1 MTDRIDSV
9 IAGRENTLQEF
20 GKYVS
25 QSVLGQLGVSCYI
38 LADTYF
44 ISKGVGADGLTALNL
59 AIPVFSVMNGCG
71 FMLGIGSGTKYGIM
85 RGTENEK
92 RGDLLFTSSM
102 SVVMI
107 TSLLF
112 MLIGLLAAD
121 PITVLVGANAEV
133 YDMTKTY
140 LQVILLFSPMFMINQ
155 MLGAMIRNDGNTSL
169 AMVAMLSGCLFN
181 IVFDYVFVFPMGLG
195 LFGAVLATAV
205 APIISILILLLH
217 FKKKKNQFHLIHVRP
232 DVKLVASA
240 AGLGVPSLVTEV
252 SSGLVI
258 AVFNLLI
265 LRLAGNV
272 GVAAYGIVANISIV
286 VIAIYNG
293 IAQGVQPL
301 LSREYGHGQEK
312 NVHRFLG
319 WAMMLTIAL
328 AIVIYVGIYW
338 NADGITKIFNSGQ
351 DMDLQRMAVEGLQI
365 YFTACPFVGANILLA
380 IYFAATDQAA
390 PAQIISLLRG
400 LIVIIP
406 LAFIMANVAGLTGVW
421 MTFPLTELV
430 VCVVACGLYKKMKKR
445 SYL

>member
-1 MTDRIDSV
+1 M
-9 IAGRENTLQEF
+9 AGKENTLQEF

-25 QSVLGQLGVSCYI
+25 QSVLSQLGVSCYI

-85 RGTENEK
+85 KGTGNEK
-92 RGDLLFTSSM
+92 RGDVLFTSSLC
-102 SVVMI
+102 VVTVLAVI
-107 TSLLF
+107 F
-112 MLIGLLAAD
+112 MLIGLLASD

-133 YDMTKTY
+133 YDMTRTY
-140 LQVILLFSPMFMINQ
+140 LQVILLFSPMFMINNL
-155 MLGAMIRNDGNTSL
+155 LGAMIRNDGNTSL
-169 AMVAMLSGCLFN
+169 AMTAMLSGCLFN
-181 IVFDYVFVFPMGLG
+181 IVFDYIFVFPMGLG

-205 APIISILILLLH
+205 APIISILILLQH
-217 FKKKKNQFHLIHVRP
+217 FVKKKNQFRLIRVRP
-232 DVKLVASA
+232 DVRLVASA

-265 LRLAGNV
+265 LGLAGNV
-272 GVAAYGIVANISIV
+272 GVAAYGVVANISIV

-301 LSREYGHGQEK
+301 LSREYGRSQEK

-319 WAMMLTIAL
+319 WAMRLTVIL
-328 AIVIYVGIYW
+328 AMVIYVGIYW
-338 NADGITKIFNSGQ
+338 NADVIAMIFNSGR
-351 DMDLQRMAVEGLQI
+351 DMDLQRIAVEGLKI
-365 YFTACPFVGANILLA
+365 YFTACPFVGANILFA

-390 PAQIISLLRG
+390 PAQMISLLRG

-430 VCVVACGLYKKMKKR
+430 VCVLACGLYKKRNKN
-445 SYL
+445 YLK